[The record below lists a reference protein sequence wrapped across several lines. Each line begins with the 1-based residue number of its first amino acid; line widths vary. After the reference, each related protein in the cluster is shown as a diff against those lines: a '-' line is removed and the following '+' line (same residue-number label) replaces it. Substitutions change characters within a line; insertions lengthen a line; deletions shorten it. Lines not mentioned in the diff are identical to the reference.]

1 MISITDLVGNNALYL
16 KTVSSVSSIILHTGT
31 DTDTDTDT
39 GVSIMSM
46 RKLWERF
53 LPDKADKVIT
63 HTVTSHLPLVCHNS

>member
-16 KTVSSVSSIILHTGT
+16 KTVSLVSSIILHTDT

-46 RKLWERF
+46 VNLW
-53 LPDKADKVIT
+53 I
-63 HTVTSHLPLVCHNS
+63 